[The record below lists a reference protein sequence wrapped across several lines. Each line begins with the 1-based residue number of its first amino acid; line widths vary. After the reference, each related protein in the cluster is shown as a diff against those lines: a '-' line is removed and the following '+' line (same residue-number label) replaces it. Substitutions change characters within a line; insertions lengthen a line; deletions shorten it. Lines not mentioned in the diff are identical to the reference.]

1 MNFWRCGVRLDKFL
15 QLSRLVRRRTLA
27 NSLCHGG
34 RVALNGRPA
43 DPAAAVRPGDVITI
57 EVGGRTIR
65 ARVRSLPEARRASE
79 EYVDVL
85 GEEALG

>member
-1 MNFWRCGVRLDKFL
+1 MRLDKFL

-43 DPAAAVRPGDVITI
+43 APAAAVRPGDVITI
-57 EVGGRTIR
+57 EFGARRIR
-65 ARVRSLPEARRASE
+65 ARVRSLPGVRRASE
-79 EYVDVL
+79 EYVDL
-85 GEEALG
+85 LADDALD

>member
-1 MNFWRCGVRLDKFL
+1 MRLDKFL

-34 RVALNGRPA
+34 RVALNGRSAGP
-43 DPAAAVRPGDVITI
+43 DAAVRPGDVITI
-57 EVGGRTIR
+57 ELGGRRIR

-79 EYVDVL
+79 DYVEVL
-85 GEEALG
+85 GEETLG

>member
-1 MNFWRCGVRLDKFL
+1 MRLDKFL

-43 DPAAAVRPGDVITI
+43 APSAPVRPGDVITI
-57 EVGGRTIR
+57 EVGARRIR
-65 ARVRSLPEARRASE
+65 ARVRSLPGVRRVSE
-79 EYVDVL
+79 EYAEVIGDDVL
-85 GEEALG
+85 K

>member
-1 MNFWRCGVRLDKFL
+1 MRLDKFL

-43 DPAAAVRPGDVITI
+43 APAATVRPGDVITI
-57 EVGGRTIR
+57 EVGARRVR
-65 ARVRSLPEARRASE
+65 ARVRSLPAARRASE
-79 EYVDVL
+79 EYVDVIGDDVL
-85 GEEALG
+85 D